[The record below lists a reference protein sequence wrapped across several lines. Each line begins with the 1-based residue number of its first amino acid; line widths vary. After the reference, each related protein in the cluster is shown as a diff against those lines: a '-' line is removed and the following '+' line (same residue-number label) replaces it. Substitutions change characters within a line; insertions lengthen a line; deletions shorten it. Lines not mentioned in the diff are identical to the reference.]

1 MAPAQITTRIRVPTT
16 GGNHVAPERAAR
28 RSLLA
33 ALGRR
38 PAPPPR
44 GRLTRLLWNLRAG
57 RMQRTLA
64 ATAAASALPLGFEM
78 YLEHY
83 KGSFGDKWMW
93 SPIVASPV
101 LTAAAAAAVGS
112 RTAARTVLPAASAV
126 YALNGV
132 IGTIT
137 HLRGVHRKP
146 GGFSEPTYN
155 LVMGPPLL
163 APGSLILVGAVGLL
177 AAVVEAER

>member
-1 MAPAQITTRIRVPTT
+1 MGDSLAAAGRIV
-16 GGNHVAPERAAR
+16 GAIAAR
-28 RSLLA
+28 LQ
-33 ALGRR
+33 GR
-38 PAPPPR
+38 PAPPR
-44 GRLTRLLWNLRAG
+44 GSVRRLMWNLRHG

-64 ATAAASALPLGFEM
+64 ATTAASALPLGFEM

-83 KGSFGDKWMW
+83 KGSFGDPWMW
-93 SPIVASPV
+93 SPIVTSPLLSLAAGAGVASP
-101 LTAAAAAAVGS
+101 
-112 RTAARTVLPAASAV
+112 RAARTVLPAVSAV

-132 IGTIT
+132 IGTLT

-163 APGSLILVGAVGLL
+163 APGSLVLVGLL
-177 AAVVEAER
+177 VLLAGVVEPER

>member
-1 MAPAQITTRIRVPTT
+1 MGAP
-16 GGNHVAPERAAR
+16 
-28 RSLLA
+28 LA
-33 ALGRR
+33 AAGRIASAIAKHRAGER
-38 PAPPPR
+38 PPQ
-44 GRLTRLLWNLRAG
+44 GRVRRLMWNLRGG

-64 ATAAASALPLGFEM
+64 ATTAVSALPLGFEM

-83 KGSFGDKWMW
+83 KGSFGDPWMW
-93 SPIVASPV
+93 SPIVTSP
-101 LTAAAAAAVGS
+101 LLSLAAAAGVS
-112 RTAARTVLPAASAV
+112 SPRAARMALPAVSVV

-137 HLRGVHRKP
+137 HLRGVYRKP

-163 APGSLILVGAVGLL
+163 APGSLILVGLVGLL
-177 AAVVEAER
+177 AGVVEPER

>member
-1 MAPAQITTRIRVPTT
+1 MRLVDAGTAIRRRGRYTRAPLRPPA
-16 GGNHVAPERAAR
+16 GAAR
-28 RSLLA
+28 
-33 ALGRR
+33 
-38 PAPPPR
+38 
-44 GRLTRLLWNLRAG
+44 RLLWNLRAG

-83 KGSFGDKWMW
+83 KGSFGDAWMW
-93 SPIVASPV
+93 SPIVTSP
-101 LTAAAAAAVGS
+101 LLSAAGAAGARS
-112 RTAARTVLPAASAV
+112 QRAARTVLPVISAV
-126 YALNGV
+126 YALNGA

-137 HLRGVHRKP
+137 HIRGVQRKP

-163 APGSLILVGAVGLL
+163 APGSLILVGMVGVL
-177 AAVVEAER
+177 AAIVERER